1 MTPAELVTLE
11 KAAGSYL
18 EQTGGDMT
26 SSEIWVS
33 STGDRPLA
41 VVKAT
46 DILHSLTLLQGRWK
60 SVTAGG
66 GGREVGLYI
75 DVIVNGGIHAFCLN
89 LNGQGNF

>member
-66 GGREVGLYI
+66 AERSDYI
-75 DVIVNGGIHAFCLN
+75 LM
-89 LNGQGNF
+89 L